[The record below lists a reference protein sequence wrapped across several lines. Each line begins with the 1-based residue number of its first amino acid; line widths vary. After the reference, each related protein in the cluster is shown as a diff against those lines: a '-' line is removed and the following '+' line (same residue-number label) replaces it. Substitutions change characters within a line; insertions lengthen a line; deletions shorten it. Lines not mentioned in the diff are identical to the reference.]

1 MSETTKVH
9 TRGIIQDGAFDG
21 LTETQVS
28 AAEMLQSGKYTKGE
42 IAEICGVHPNTIS
55 RWCKNEKFIA
65 AVKRCEQEKIRQT
78 LALLNEGSK
87 RATEILLELAE
98 CDDKR
103 VKMEAVKYILD
114 RNLGKTT
121 SKIIVDDSGKDDKD
135 VDIESA
141 LKDFREGKI
150 AIGEL
155 PEND

>member
-1 MSETTKVH
+1 M
-9 TRGIIQDGAFDG
+9 
-21 LTETQVS
+21 
-28 AAEMLQSGKYTKGE
+28 
-42 IAEICGVHPNTIS
+42 
-55 RWCKNEKFIA
+55 
-65 AVKRCEQEKIRQT
+65 
-78 LALLNEGSK
+78 LNEGSA
-87 RATEILLELAE
+87 RATEILMELAE

-141 LKDFREGKI
+141 LKDFRDGKI

-155 PEND
+155 PENE

>member
-121 SKIIVDDSGKDDKD
+121 SKIIVDDNTDKDKD

-141 LKDFREGKI
+141 LSEFRSGNI
-150 AIGEL
+150 AIGES
-155 PEND
+155 PEDE